1 MTHYNLRL
9 TEAERRRYR
18 TLAEH
23 AIQQEVP
30 LWEGA
35 GVRPGAS
42 VADLGCGT
50 GDVLAELARRV
61 QPGGRAIGVDND
73 PAAIEACGELTRGI
87 EGVELRTADVLQTT
101 IEPGSLDVAMARN
114 VLAHNS
120 PNVGRILV
128 HVGSIVRRGGH
139 VVLSEGDPTGV
150 KFETSLDRDL
160 ADLDARYF
168 ELLRMQGND
177 VSIGPRLAML
187 VEEAGLELVRRLPYI
202 NVLKMARGDR
212 PPAWAAI
219 DAMREAGIADDADVD
234 RWAAAFARQEGKLRP
249 VVQYVPIYTVLA
261 RVS

>member
-18 TLAEH
+18 NLAEH
-23 AIQQEVP
+23 AVKEEVD
-30 LWEGA
+30 LWDEAGIRAGA
-35 GVRPGAS
+35 A

-50 GDVLAELARRV
+50 GDVLVELARRV
-61 QPGGRAIGVDND
+61 HPGGQAIGVDSD
-73 PAAIEACGELTRGI
+73 PAAIEATAQATAGLDGI
-87 EGVELRTADVLQTT
+87 ELHEADLRATGLP
-101 IEPGSLDVAMARN
+101 PGSLDAAMARN

-120 PNVGRILV
+120 PDVGRILV
-128 HVGSIVRRGGH
+128 HVASIVRRGGH
-139 VVLSEGDPTGV
+139 VLLSEGDPTGV

-177 VSIGPRLAML
+177 VSIGPRLGLL
-187 VEEAGLELVRRLPYI
+187 VEETGLELVRRRPYF

-212 PPAWAAI
+212 PPAWAAT
-219 DAMREAGIADDADVD
+219 DAMRRAGLADDADVD

-249 VVQYVPIYTVLA
+249 VVQFVPIFTVLA
-261 RVS
+261 RVP